1 VDTGYSYSSALLGD
15 DEAAATLLADLPGT
29 ALSEPRYLR
38 LLPGPPRKFW
48 DKNCLVLPSAAL
60 EPLES
65 TGLHLAQTAIAR
77 LLTLFP
83 ISRYSPNDIDEYN
96 RLTTMEYE
104 RIRDF
109 QILHFKAT
117 QRSDSPFWKQCRDM
131 TIPDTLRAKIELY
144 SQCGRIAVFDE
155 EHFLEDS
162 WLALFIGQ
170 NCLPRDYDPLADVL
184 GIDEAKAALLRMR
197 SMIREAVETMPTHA
211 QFIEAHC
218 AAPALQAYA

>member
-1 VDTGYSYSSALLGD
+1 
-15 DEAAATLLADLPGT
+15 
-29 ALSEPRYLR
+29 
-38 LLPGPPRKFW
+38 
-48 DKNCLVLPSAAL
+48 
-60 EPLES
+60 
-65 TGLHLAQTAIAR
+65 LHLAQTGIAR

-83 ISRYSPNDIDEYN
+83 VARYSPNDIEEYN

-109 QILHFKAT
+109 QILHFKAS
-117 QRSDSPFWKQCRDM
+117 QRADSPFWEQCRDRV
-131 TIPDTLRAKIELY
+131 IPDTLRDKIELY
-144 SQCGRIAVFDE
+144 NQCGRIAMFEE

-184 GIDEAKAALLRMR
+184 CLDEVKSALLRMR
-197 SMIREAVETMPTHA
+197 SMIRECVETMPTHA

-218 AAPALQAYA
+218 PATPSQAYA

>member
-1 VDTGYSYSSALLGD
+1 M
-15 DEAAATLLADLPGT
+15 
-29 ALSEPRYLR
+29 
-38 LLPGPPRKFW
+38 
-48 DKNCLVLPSAAL
+48 
-60 EPLES
+60 
-65 TGLHLAQTAIAR
+65 
-77 LLTLFP
+77 FP
-83 ISRYSPNDIDEYN
+83 VSLYSPNDIDEYN

-117 QRSDSPFWKQCRDM
+117 QRSDSPFWEQCRDM
-131 TIPDTLRAKIELY
+131 AIPDTLRDKIELY
-144 SQCGRIAVFDE
+144 GQCGRIAMFDE

-184 GIDEAKAALLRMR
+184 GADEVKAALLRMR
-197 SMIREAVETMPTHA
+197 SMIREGVETMTTHA

-218 AAPALQAYA
+218 SATPSQVYA